1 MKKTIYSGYSEGLY
15 SREKFRK
22 LMANMNYSPIVESS
36 KDDMIKLDCYLA
48 NKYLELMCKFHG
60 TQTIIIAKGKEE
72 EISKVE
78 EIITG
83 EVEKQK
89 NKNANKI

>member
-1 MKKTIYSGYSEGLY
+1 MKKRIYSGYSEGLY

-22 LMANMNYSPIVESS
+22 LMNNMNYSPIVESS

-48 NKYLELMCKFHG
+48 NKDLEIICRFQG
-60 TQTIIIAKGKEE
+60 VQTVIVAKGKEE

-78 EIITG
+78 EIITK
-83 EVEKQK
+83 EAEKQK